1 MPGIQASK
9 PTHPFFR
16 QPLSIDNSAQPS
28 SDHSNQA
35 SIPVQPELLTS
46 TPSRPSAGSS
56 SDHLDQ
62 ASTSVHLETSGP
74 SRHDS
79 QLGFLT
85 DEDLV
90 NLMAEHSEIQADG
103 YINHGLP
110 TIDESLLQSSNLD
123 ETGDDSDYADPPPPE
138 AIPGNISEQFLL
150 TVLARLKLEVNQYNR
165 PKIYSEG
172 TFWIHPRDPVFALD
186 ASRFGTDGE
195 QCINPRELYH
205 LDIFVW
211 LPGLPT
217 GSGLPGEPDWLL
229 CPKCCFQ
236 LVRTGMSFID

>member
-1 MPGIQASK
+1 MPGIQTSR
-9 PTHPFFR
+9 PIHSFFR
-16 QPLSIDNSAQPS
+16 QPFSIDN
-28 SDHSNQA
+28 
-35 SIPVQPELLTS
+35 
-46 TPSRPSAGSS
+46 SAGSS
-56 SDHLDQ
+56 SDHPDQASTLVQPELSIGTSAGPSSDNLDQ
-62 ASTSVHLETSGP
+62 ASTSVHPETYGP

-79 QLGFLT
+79 QTGFFT
-85 DEDLV
+85 DKDLA
-90 NLMAEHSEIQADG
+90 NLMADYSEIQADG

-110 TIDESLLQSSNLD
+110 TIDESLLHSDNLD
-123 ETGDDSDYADPPPPE
+123 ETGDDSDYTDPPPPE

-150 TVLARLKLEVNQYNR
+150 TVLTKLKLEINQYKR

-172 TFWIHPRDPVFALD
+172 TFWVRPRDPAFALD

-217 GSGLPGEPDWLL
+217 GSGLPGEPDRLL

-236 LVRTGMSFID
+236 LVRTGKLFIG